1 MISKDEIRQGLEEV
15 PIQSVFNSKPKLT
28 AKQKAFVKEVVINKE
43 SKTKAYKKVYKS
55 KMNNKAVSVNANRL
69 SQTTSVSLEMAR
81 VQQALDRM
89 EYFGASNLR
98 ALVVDSLTKVL
109 LDDDAK
115 HSDRIN
121 ASKVIGEITG
131 VDLFKPIAQDTKI
144 VTSKTAKD
152 DILQEIKRLI
162 TNQSDDVV
170 DVEALGLLEELAAVA
185 HPPGTPP
192 IEEQESPGDLHS
204 IPLKSSENPL
214 KSPNNPPNNLIKS
227 TSDFSSTKEV
237 QKNETSE
244 FPFKIKEL
252 RDDSESSLPPL
263 DDFDGNLGDSHIYG
277 NGPLDKSG
285 GFHP

>member
-1 MISKDEIRQGLEEV
+1 MISKDEIRQGLNEI
-15 PIQSVFNSKPKLT
+15 PIESVFNAKPKLT

-43 SKTKAYKKVYKS
+43 SKGKAYRKVYNTQAS
-55 KMNNKAVSVNANRL
+55 TRNVSVDGHKLAKKPNVAI
-69 SQTTSVSLEMAR
+69 EMAR

-89 EYFGASNLR
+89 EYFGATNLR

-131 VDLFKPIAQDTKI
+131 VDLFKPIVQDTKI
-144 VTSKTAKD
+144 VSSKTAKD
-152 DILQEIKRLI
+152 NILQEIKRLI
-162 TNQSDDVV
+162 TNQTDDVV

-192 IEEQESPGDLHS
+192 IEQQESLDDLHT
-204 IPLKSSENPL
+204 IPLKSPD
-214 KSPNNPPNNLIKS
+214 NLIKS
-227 TSDFSSTKEV
+227 TSNSSTTKEL
-237 QKNETSE
+237 QKNDTSE

-263 DDFDGNLGDSHIYG
+263 DDFDDNGDGGNIYG
-277 NGPLDKSG
+277 KAPLDKSG

>member
-1 MISKDEIRQGLEEV
+1 MITKDEIRQGLNEI
-15 PIQSVFNSKPKLT
+15 PIESVFNAKPKLT

-43 SKTKAYKKVYKS
+43 SKTKAYKKIYKS

-69 SQTTSVSLEMAR
+69 SQSTSVSLEMQR
-81 VQQALDRM
+81 VQMALDRM
-89 EYFGASNLR
+89 EYFGATNLR

-131 VDLFKPIAQDTKI
+131 VDLFKPIVQDTK
-144 VTSKTAKD
+144 VVSSKTAKD
-152 DILQEIKRLI
+152 NILQEIKRLI
-162 TNQSDDVV
+162 TNQTDDVV

-192 IEEQESPGDLHS
+192 IEEQESLDDLHT
-204 IPLKSSENPL
+204 IPLKSPD
-214 KSPNNPPNNLIKS
+214 NLIN
-227 TSDFSSTKEV
+227 SSTTKEL
-237 QKNETSE
+237 QKNDTSE

-263 DDFDGNLGDSHIYG
+263 DDFDDNGDGGNIYG
-277 NGPLDKSG
+277 KAPLDKSG